1 MKKLLNFIIF
11 SSISTILFGCGGG
24 NSKSGTSFRLDA
36 SVSAQRSIDT
46 NERNIA
52 TRICYAYQSKSQN
65 FRLPN
70 YLNTKFNFEVKE
82 TDCRGSST
90 RMSVTSILK
99 LDSLSSILYFSQE
112 KYTGANFMKN
122 VQTDVNG
129 YLSSVCT
136 KIRNGQDI
144 SNTVEAGAIKIQ
156 ISFFKEKL
164 DGFYLQ
170 YFVRVTANE
179 YKIQS
184 AEKFLVRTQVDM
196 APDKVLG
203 MDEYYSSQ
211 RACASNDPQ
220 KFSNFEQ
227 TFTSR

>member
-1 MKKLLNFIIF
+1 MKKFLNVIIF

-24 NSKSGTSFRLDA
+24 NSKSGTAFRVDA
-36 SVSAQRSIDT
+36 SVSAQRSIDA

-70 YLNTKFNFEVKE
+70 YLNTKFNFDVQE
-82 TDCRGSST
+82 TDCKGVSS
-90 RMSVTSILK
+90 RMSVPSTLK
-99 LDSLSSILYFSQE
+99 LDSLSSTLYYSQE
-112 KYTGANFMKN
+112 KYTGPNFMKN

-129 YLSSVCT
+129 YLSSVCS

-156 ISFFKEKL
+156 ITFFKDIL

-170 YFVRVTANE
+170 YFVQVNANE

-203 MDEYYSSQ
+203 MDEFYSNQ
-211 RACASNDPQ
+211 RICAYNDPQ

-227 TFTSR
+227 SFTFR